1 MDRRSGV
8 DRRGRAE
15 RRRLSVAV
23 AEERRGG
30 VDRRSGVDRRDATR
44 RFPGERRE
52 EPPDLPS

>member
-15 RRRLSVAV
+15 RRQASVAV

-30 VDRRSGVDRRDATR
+30 VDRRSGVDRRDASR
-44 RFPGERRE
+44 RVPGERRE